1 MSKILI
7 VEDDNF
13 LLEMLIKESKK
24 EGFDIEISTDG
35 EDALKKIKSDS
46 FDVVLLDLILPKLH
60 GLDLLEKT
68 KDITNAP
75 PIIVVSNLYDKES
88 IDKATSL
95 GAKDYIIKVQSTPEN
110 IIKKVK
116 TFLAEKD

>member
-1 MSKILI
+1 
-7 VEDDNF
+7 
-13 LLEMLIKESKK
+13 MLIKESKK